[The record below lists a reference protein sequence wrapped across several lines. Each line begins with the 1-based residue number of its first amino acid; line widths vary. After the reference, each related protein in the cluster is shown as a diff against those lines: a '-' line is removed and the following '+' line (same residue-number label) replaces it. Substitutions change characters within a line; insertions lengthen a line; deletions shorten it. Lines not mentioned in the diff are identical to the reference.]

1 MSVVLVADTLPLW
14 RLGAAAALARWQVH
28 LCDPVHV
35 TQAIEDTRPA
45 LVLLTLT
52 STPGPHTLAAVA
64 RLPEPPPLVVAVLPD
79 ADPAS
84 CAEALRAGAV
94 GVLPHDCPPR
104 QLRRAVLFALSGRVD
119 LPLPVLRQLTSITH
133 HLPTQPM
140 PVAAD
145 LELITALA
153 SGITVARI
161 AEQAGYSER
170 AMFRHLKQLYVRLG
184 VQGRYDLLETAHRRG
199 WL

>member
-1 MSVVLVADTLPLW
+1 VSVVIVADPLPLW
-14 RLGAAAALARWQVH
+14 RLGAAAALARWPVH
-28 LCDPVHV
+28 LCDPVHL
-35 TQAIEDTRPA
+35 TQAIEDTRPQ

-52 STPGPHTLAAVA
+52 PTQELHTLAGVT
-64 RLPEPPPLVVAVLPD
+64 RLPEPPQVVAVLTD

-84 CAEALRAGAV
+84 CATALRAGAV

-104 QLRRAVLFALSGRVD
+104 HLRRAVRVALSGRVD
-119 LPLPVLRQLTSITH
+119 LPIPVLRQLTSITH
-133 HLPTQPM
+133 HLPAQPE

-153 SGITVARI
+153 SGVTVARI

-170 AMFRHLKQLYVRLG
+170 AMFRRLKQLYVRLG
-184 VQGRYDLLETAHRRG
+184 VEGRYDLLETAHRRG